1 MKSTEQQHFKARKRA
16 WEQLLTPRVD
26 WESFKRIVNNST
38 SLEAAVKRANLIRAK
53 RLKRT

>member
-16 WEQLLTPRVD
+16 WEQLLTPRID

-38 SLEAAVKRANLIRAK
+38 SLESAVKRANLIRAK
-53 RLKRT
+53 KLKRT